1 MYKYCSTMDEGL
13 GRYRANYKQAFAEH
27 MRGGAKT
34 KDKGLLRDDKRI
46 NSHCELRSQRVR
58 TALSR

>member
-1 MYKYCSTMDEGL
+1 MDEGL